1 MKRTTTKR
9 TTLTTRCLGL
19 ATVLAFT
26 AVAAACSDDGATT
39 PPATFP
45 PLPLIAVTSV
55 RGDNVSQLVAAIF
68 ARVLDD
74 AGFRVARKDP
84 VDLDRAGYYQ
94 AMQDGDF
101 ELIPEFSG
109 ELQAF
114 LYNQTGAEP
123 LPTTSIPSGVA
134 TTQVPITF
142 PTTSTTTSTTTTS
155 TVAPTT
161 TDPSATTTS
170 STSTTSTTSTTT
182 SSTSTTSTSTS
193 STTSTS
199 TTTTVVGTST
209 TVAAER
215 LSGRSVPEQLI
226 AINEALVPALFANRA
241 GLAENKTVIA
251 CTTETMAAHE
261 ASVFTSLTDLA
272 ALAPDIRLGGSA
284 AFMADELV
292 GYPALQAIYGGEF
305 KELVTIAADGFA
317 AALADGDVD
326 CLALNSLDPLITTER
341 LSLLSD
347 GLHMSPGNGVVA
359 LVAVTVQTPDLLATL
374 DALISVLTS
383 ERLNQMLNEVV
394 TNGTDP
400 NIVANAFVDSL

>member
-1 MKRTTTKR
+1 MKRTTTKQ

-19 ATVLAFT
+19 ATVMAFA

-55 RGDNVSQLVAAIF
+55 QGDNVSQLVAAIF

-101 ELIPEFSG
+101 ELIPDFSG

-114 LYNQTGAEP
+114 LYSQTGAEP

-161 TDPSATTTS
+161 TDPNATPTS
-170 STSTTSTTSTTT
+170 STSTTSTTT

-215 LSGRSVPEQLI
+215 LSGRSVPEQLVS
-226 AINEALVPALFANRA
+226 INEAMVPELFANRA

-305 KELVTIAADGFA
+305 KELVTIADNGFA

-347 GLHMSPGNGVVA
+347 GLHVSPGNGVVA
-359 LVAVTVQTPDLLATL
+359 LVAVTVQTPDLLIVL
-374 DALISVLTS
+374 DGLIGVLTS

>member
-1 MKRTTTKR
+1 MKRTTP
-9 TTLTTRCLGL
+9 TLFTRCLGL
-19 ATVLAFT
+19 ATVLAFA
-26 AVAAACSDDGATT
+26 AVAAACSDDEATT
-39 PPATFP
+39 PVATFP

-55 RGDNVSQLVAAIF
+55 EGDNVSQLVAAIF

-84 VDLDRAGYYQ
+84 VALDRAGYYQ
-94 AMQDGDF
+94 AMQEGDF
-101 ELIPEFSG
+101 ELIPDFSG
-109 ELQAF
+109 DLQAF
-114 LYNQTGAEP
+114 LYSQAGAEP

-134 TTQVPITF
+134 TTQVAVTF

-161 TDPSATTTS
+161 TDPNATTTS
-170 STSTTSTTSTTT
+170 SSSTTSTTT
-182 SSTSTTSTSTS
+182 SSSSTSSTSTT

-209 TVAAER
+209 TVAPEA

-226 AINEALVPALFANRA
+226 AINEALAVELFANRA

-251 CTTETMAAHE
+251 CTAETVAAQE
-261 ASVFTSLTDLA
+261 ANVFESLTDLA
-272 ALAPDIRLGGSA
+272 SVAPDIRLGGSA

-292 GYPALQAIYGGEF
+292 GYPAMQAIYGGEF

-341 LSLLSD
+341 LTLLSD
-347 GLHMSPGNGVVA
+347 ERHMSPGNGVVA
-359 LVAVTVQTPDLLATL
+359 LVAVTVQTPDLLNVL
-374 DALISVLTS
+374 DGLIGVLTS